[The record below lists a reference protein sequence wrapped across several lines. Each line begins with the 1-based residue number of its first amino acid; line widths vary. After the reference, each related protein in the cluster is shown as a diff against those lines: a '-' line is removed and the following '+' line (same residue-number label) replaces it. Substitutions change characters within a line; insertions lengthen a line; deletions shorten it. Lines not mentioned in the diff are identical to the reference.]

1 MICSDLVGNKLFIQR
16 TPYQTLGQGLKVVE
30 EASVFQIVRLFQIA
44 RMEAEDEGFVEVI
57 KNKQR
62 AN

>member
-1 MICSDLVGNKLFIQR
+1 MIESLLVGNKLFLQR

-30 EASVFQIVRLFQIA
+30 EASVFQIVGLFQIA

>member
-1 MICSDLVGNKLFIQR
+1 MA
-16 TPYQTLGQGLKVVE
+16 E
-30 EASVFQIVRLFQIA
+30 EASVFQIVGLFQIA